1 MKKLPRI
8 KKVILLLKFIFR
20 NRYIPNIKTPK
31 TFNEKI
37 FHRIFNANDELF
49 SLCSDKLAVK
59 GYLKS
64 KSLDSIIIEDIFE
77 SDSIAVDDVIKFIE
91 RNTEFI
97 LKANHNSGPVFP
109 ITSRTKKCEIPSIVN
124 NLNHQLTLDYGMR
137 YGERWYSD
145 IKPKLFLERLI
156 KTNDGSELKDYKFHV
171 FQQPDGTSKIIL
183 HVDFDRTENH
193 TRTYFDE
200 LLNVLPISSYVPS
213 KIDKI
218 DKPKNYEKMIE
229 IAKVLA
235 EPFDYVR
242 VDLYN
247 VDGEIYFGELTFAQ
261 GAGLSKFG
269 SKEQD
274 YLLGEFWCLDR
285 K

>member
-1 MKKLPRI
+1 MKELSII
-8 KKVILLLKFIFR
+8 KKIILLSKFIYR
-20 NRYIPNIKTPK
+20 NRYIPNIKNPK

-37 FHRIFNANDELF
+37 FYRIFNANNDLF
-49 SLCSDKLAVK
+49 SICSDKLAVK
-59 GYLKS
+59 DYLRS
-64 KSLDSIIIEDIFE
+64 KSLDDLIIEDIFE
-77 SDSIAVDDVIKFIE
+77 SNSISVSDIINLMEIND
-91 RNTEFI
+91 EFI
-97 LKANHNSGPVFP
+97 IKANHNSGPVFP
-109 ITSRTKKCEIPSIVN
+109 ISKSTNKSDIPKIVKS
-124 NLNHQLTLDYGMR
+124 LNHQLTLDYGMR

-156 KTNDGSELKDYKFHV
+156 KTTDGSELKDYKFHV
-171 FQQPDGTSKIIL
+171 FKQKSGQPKIIL
-183 HVDFDRTENH
+183 HVDFNRTENH

-200 LLNVLPISSYVPS
+200 HLNVLPISSYVPS

-218 DKPKNYEKMIE
+218 DKPVNYEKMIE
-229 IAKVLA
+229 VAKTLA
-235 EPFDYVR
+235 APFDYVR

-247 VDGEIYFGELTFAQ
+247 VAGEIYFGELTFAQ

-274 YLLGEFWCLDR
+274 HFLGKFWCLDI